1 MKISKNMKKLMS
13 SIMVMALAF
22 SSAFIAQPVKA
33 DTTPKVEVVGA
44 TLRKDGGSGKQALRF
59 AIKVSN
65 ADKADD
71 CGITITANGKTKTI
85 SIANGQKNLYGKD
98 AVNNTVTYTAV
109 VTGIPASYFS
119 KDFEFYGSV
128 TPIGDSVATSTNPV
142 TKNLKDVAFAANY
155 MLNDDGQLEAFTAE
169 ENVTAL
175 KECWTG
181 AKQIADLDPTNYS
194 GKYLKISFK
203 LRRAAGEGDT
213 IVENGIQVNDDPK
226 YTQVVKGPVTITDSW
241 EEFVGYYD
249 ARSLSKGLK
258 LYFDAP
264 STSTIYVKDFAYEN
278 VAYENVA
285 HDVYLEG
292 EKLYDANEKAIKISL
307 NESVKQWDTIFAKY
321 GANYGLGNKTFSKV
335 RIETEF
341 YKKGKLIDLTNNDN
355 ALYVT
360 VAKTSDF
367 GKDHEVK
374 KDCLSGVTT
383 IEGTDLVA
391 HTIAFQVKKGGNSDY
406 DTVLIKSIKLIE

>member
-22 SSAFIAQPVKA
+22 STVFIAQPVKA

-65 ADKADD
+65 ADKAND
-71 CGITITANGKTKTI
+71 CGITITANGKTQTI
-85 SIANGQKNLYGKD
+85 SIANGQKNLFEKD
-98 AVNNTVTYTAV
+98 DKNNTVTYTAV

-128 TPIGDSVATSTNPV
+128 TPIGDSVVTSTNPV

-169 ENVTAL
+169 EKVTAL
-175 KECWTG
+175 TECWGG
-181 AKQIADLDPTNYS
+181 AKQIAYLDQANYS

-203 LRRAAGEGDT
+203 LRRAAGEENT
-213 IVENGIQVNDDPK
+213 TVENGIQVNDDPK
-226 YTQVVKGPVTITDSW
+226 YTQVVKGPVTITDRW

-249 ARSLSKGLK
+249 ALSLSSGLN
-258 LYFDAP
+258 LYFNAP

-278 VAYENVA
+278 VA
-285 HDVYLEG
+285 HDVYLQNHD
-292 EKLYDANEKAIKISL
+292 LYDENENAIKISL
-307 NESVKQWDTIFAKY
+307 DESVKQWNTIFTKN
-321 GANYGLGNKTFSKV
+321 GANYELENKTFSKV

-341 YKKGKLIDLTNNDN
+341 YKKGKLINLTDNDN

-360 VAKTSDF
+360 VAKSPDF

-383 IEGTDLVA
+383 IEGTDLMA